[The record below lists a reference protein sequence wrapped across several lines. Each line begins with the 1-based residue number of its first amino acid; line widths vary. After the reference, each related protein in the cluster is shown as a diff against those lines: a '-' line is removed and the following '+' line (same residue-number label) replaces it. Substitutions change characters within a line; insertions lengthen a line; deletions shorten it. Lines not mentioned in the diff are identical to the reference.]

1 MTDSVS
7 LSIVEALADAEGVE
21 PGDLDYTLEAHID
34 TDALAQLA
42 SHSSASWTLSFEVPD
57 HEVTVEGDGRVLVDG
72 YEKATWARSSTSAI
86 NS

>member
-21 PGDLDYTLEAHID
+21 AGDLGYTLEAHID

-42 SHSSASWTLSFEVPD
+42 SHGSASWTLSFEVPD
-57 HEVTVEGDGRVLVDG
+57 HEVTVESDGRILVDG
-72 YEKATWARSSTSAI
+72 QERSTWTRSHTSVI